1 MKVKVLLTLLL
12 SWAAADQSL
21 ITFNQAH
28 RLTAPLA
35 RRRAIGSICST
46 LQATCLRQTLAQ
58 KSDHICR

>member
-1 MKVKVLLTLLL
+1 VKALLTLLL

-35 RRRAIGSICST
+35 RRAGDR
-46 LQATCLRQTLAQ
+46 LDVLDLA
-58 KSDHICR
+58 SDVPEANASAEE